1 MRKLILIAIL
11 ASVSACQQT
20 VDTNI
25 ASSGTGLNRP
35 GSIGL
40 DDTVSALDANLVQKV
55 TDSLALKGYLVGEI
69 PEYHLDIS
77 ASYGPTAVKVIEASS
92 GDRAKTKAMPWF
104 RKCTPTVYR
113 IAILLT
119 DVKNGDVVY
128 RGEASEE
135 HCVEG
140 DKSVFP
146 HLADASL
153 KDLSAPRGARVE
165 KRSARR

>member
-25 ASSGTGLNRP
+25 ASSGTGLSRP

-40 DDTVSALDANLVQKV
+40 GDTVSALDAELLQKV
-55 TDSLALKGYLVGEI
+55 TDSLARRGYLVGI
-69 PEYHLDIS
+69 TPDYHLDIS
-77 ASYGPTAVKVIEASS
+77 ASHGPISAKVIEASS
-92 GDRAKTKAMPWF
+92 GDRTKKKAMPWF
-104 RKCTPTVYR
+104 RKCAPTVYR
-113 IAILLT
+113 FGILLT